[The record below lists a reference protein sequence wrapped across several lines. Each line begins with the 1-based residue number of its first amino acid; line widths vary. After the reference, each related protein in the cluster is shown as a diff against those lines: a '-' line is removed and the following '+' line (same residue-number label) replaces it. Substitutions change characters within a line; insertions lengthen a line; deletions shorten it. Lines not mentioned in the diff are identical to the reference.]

1 MIDFLAFDEGTSA
14 IRGRV
19 DLAGDR
25 MADLL
30 ALGELIPLFDVE
42 LHDLRSRSVQTADA
56 TSVDPTRLAI
66 VVATGPRGHFGRRIE
81 TASRPVSLT
90 IGRFMVHG
98 FLHAPYPA
106 DPIGQVFDRTWIPLT
121 DAVLEYQGP
130 GRMCR
135 ERFDTLLVNRGAAK
149 SLAAIA
155 EAAYEV
161 HWLAGG
167 RSDLLPADALG
178 V

>member
-30 ALGELIPLFDVE
+30 APGELIPLFDVV

-121 DAVLEYQGP
+121 DAVLEYQYCNQP
-130 GRMCR
+130 VSQWFR
-135 ERFDTLLVNRGAAK
+135 TILVNRDLAISLRTVASPNGLQPGAA
-149 SLAAIA
+149 
-155 EAAYEV
+155 
-161 HWLAGG
+161 
-167 RSDLLPADALG
+167 
-178 V
+178 

>member
-30 ALGELIPLFDVE
+30 APGELIPLFDVV
-42 LHDLRSRSVQTADA
+42 LHDLRSRS
-56 TSVDPTRLAI
+56 
-66 VVATGPRGHFGRRIE
+66 
-81 TASRPVSLT
+81 ASRPVSLT